1 MGTENA
7 TPLSA
12 APNTNWVNATFLMLD
27 LEVVNFFG
35 VRKAVNLAKPG
46 TRAVNVLFAARGKF
60 PASRGVRILAHPEK
74 DGGDEVN
81 R

>member
-1 MGTENA
+1 MGDRKA
-7 TPLSA
+7 
-12 APNTNWVNATFLMLD
+12 VNFLAD
-27 LEVVNFFG
+27 LEVVNF
-35 VRKAVNLAKPG
+35 AKPD
-46 TRAVNVLFAARGKF
+46 TRAVSVVFAERGKF